1 MAIPHWRSRVSDTEP
16 NTAAPPGNTT
26 PSIAASADTRP
37 GTNASDNNSAS
48 QAAPGSLFPGI
59 AWLALFLLFAL
70 LIALALG
77 TAWML
82 REGQSRE
89 AILAQRLAAVE
100 NAVRQKQDSLGEL
113 KVRLEQELSAGI
125 GGLETKLGEQTTHLA
140 QSLQSMEL
148 ELAGQQKELARFS
161 ASDRESWLLAETGHL
176 LRLANQRLVM
186 AGDPIAAQ
194 ALLDSADSVLRE
206 LDDPGLHAVRA
217 AVAVDIA
224 ELRAVPKVDV
234 EGIYLRLAA
243 LIEQADGLVIFQFP
257 QQPAP
262 ASEEAAQD
270 WRDRLQQGY
279 KAALSQLSDYIII
292 RRRDMPM
299 QALMDPQLEGLVRL
313 NLRML
318 LEQAQIAL
326 LSGNQALYGASLER
340 ALQWVSQFQDADT
353 ATAEAIAAQIRHLAT
368 LTIQIPQPNISR
380 SQQALD
386 EAIAQREQARGEQ

>member
-1 MAIPHWRSRVSDTEP
+1 VSDTES
-16 NTAAPPGNTT
+16 NTAAPPGNTV
-26 PSIAASADTRP
+26 PIVAATAADIRADAGASENKSAI
-37 GTNASDNNSAS
+37 
-48 QAAPGSLFPGI
+48 QAAPRSRFPGI
-59 AWLALFLLFAL
+59 AWLAIVLLFAL

-89 AILAQRLAAVE
+89 AILAQRVAQLE
-100 NAVRQKQDSLGEL
+100 DAVRQKQDSLGEL
-113 KVRLEQELSAGI
+113 AVRLEQELSAGI
-125 GGLETKLGEQTTHLA
+125 GGLETTLGEQATQLT
-140 QSLQSMEL
+140 QSLQSMDAK
-148 ELAGQQKELARFS
+148 LAEQQKELARFS

-206 LDDPGLHAVRA
+206 LDDPALHPVRA
-217 AVAVDIA
+217 AVAADIA

-279 KAALSQLSDYIII
+279 QAALSQLSDYIII

-299 QALMDPQLEGLVRL
+299 QALMDPQWEGLVRL

-340 ALQWVSQFQDADT
+340 VLQWVSQFQDADT
-353 ATAEAIAAQIRHLAT
+353 ATAEAIAAQVRHLAT

-386 EAIAQREQARGEQ
+386 EALAQRELARGEP

>member
-1 MAIPHWRSRVSDTEP
+1 MSDTES
-16 NTAAPPGNTT
+16 NTAAPPGNTI
-26 PSIAASADTRP
+26 PIVAAAAADLRADAGASAST
-37 GTNASDNNSAS
+37 ASS
-48 QAAPGSLFPGI
+48 QAASRGLFNGVV
-59 AWLALFLLFAL
+59 WLALLLLFAL
-70 LIALALG
+70 LLVLALG
-77 TAWML
+77 TAWMI

-89 AILAQRLAAVE
+89 ALLAQRVAELD

-113 KVRLEQELSAGI
+113 TVRLEQELSAGI
-125 GGLETKLGEQTTHLA
+125 GGLETTLGEQTTQLTR
-140 QSLQSMEL
+140 SLQAMEVQ
-148 ELAGQQKELARFS
+148 LAEQQKALARFS

-186 AGDPIAAQ
+186 AGDPVAAQ

-206 LDDPGLHAVRA
+206 LDDPALHAVRA
-217 AVAVDIA
+217 AVAADIA

-257 QQPAP
+257 QQPEP
-262 ASEEAAQD
+262 VSEEMAQG

-299 QALMDPQLEGLVRL
+299 QALMDPQWEGLVRL

-353 ATAEAIAAQIRHLAT
+353 ATAEAIAAQVRHLAT

-386 EAIAQREQARGEQ
+386 EAMAQRELAGGEQ

>member
-1 MAIPHWRSRVSDTEP
+1 VSDTEP

-77 TAWML
+77 TAWMV

-140 QSLQSMEL
+140 QSLQTMEV

-161 ASDRESWLLAETGHL
+161 ASDRESWLLAEIGHL

>member
-1 MAIPHWRSRVSDTEP
+1 MSDTES
-16 NTAAPPGNTT
+16 NTAAPPGNTI
-26 PSIAASADTRP
+26 PIVAAAAADLRADA
-37 GTNASDNNSAS
+37 GAGASTASS
-48 QAAPGSLFPGI
+48 QAASRGLFNGVV
-59 AWLALFLLFAL
+59 WLALLLLFAL

-77 TAWML
+77 TAWMI

-89 AILAQRLAAVE
+89 ALLAQRVAELDS
-100 NAVRQKQDSLGEL
+100 AVRQKQDSLGEL
-113 KVRLEQELSAGI
+113 TVRLEQELSAGI
-125 GGLETKLGEQTTHLA
+125 GGLETTLGEQTTQLTRSLHAMEVQLA
-140 QSLQSMEL
+140 E
-148 ELAGQQKELARFS
+148 QQKALARFS

-186 AGDPIAAQ
+186 AGDPVAAQ
-194 ALLDSADSVLRE
+194 ALLDSADAVLRE
-206 LDDPGLHAVRA
+206 LDDPALHAVRA
-217 AVAVDIA
+217 AVAADIA

-262 ASEEAAQD
+262 ASEEVAQG

-299 QALMDPQLEGLVRL
+299 QALMDPQWEGLVRL

-326 LSGNQALYGASLER
+326 LSGNQPLYGASLER

-353 ATAEAIAAQIRHLAT
+353 ATAEAIAAQVKHLAT

-386 EAIAQREQARGEQ
+386 EAMAQRELAGGEQ

>member
-1 MAIPHWRSRVSDTEP
+1 MSDTES
-16 NTAAPPGNTT
+16 NTAAPPGNTI
-26 PSIAASADTRP
+26 PIVAAAAADLRADAGASAST
-37 GTNASDNNSAS
+37 ASS
-48 QAAPGSLFPGI
+48 QAASRGLFNGVV
-59 AWLALFLLFAL
+59 WLALLLLFAL
-70 LIALALG
+70 LLALALG
-77 TAWML
+77 TAWMI

-89 AILAQRLAAVE
+89 ALLAQRVAELD

-113 KVRLEQELSAGI
+113 TVRLEQELSAGI
-125 GGLETKLGEQTTHLA
+125 GGLETTLGEQTTQLTR
-140 QSLQSMEL
+140 SLQAMEVQ
-148 ELAGQQKELARFS
+148 LAEQQKALARFS

-186 AGDPIAAQ
+186 AGDPVAAQ

-206 LDDPGLHAVRA
+206 LDDPALHAVRA
-217 AVAVDIA
+217 AVAADIA

-257 QQPAP
+257 QQPEP
-262 ASEEAAQD
+262 ASEEAAQG

-299 QALMDPQLEGLVRL
+299 QALMDPQWEGLVRL

-353 ATAEAIAAQIRHLAT
+353 ATAEAIAAQVRHLAT

-386 EAIAQREQARGEQ
+386 EAMAQRELAGGEQ

>member
-1 MAIPHWRSRVSDTEP
+1 VSDTES
-16 NTAAPPGNTT
+16 NTAAPPGNTA
-26 PSIAASADTRP
+26 PGIAASADTRP

-48 QAAPGSLFPGI
+48 RAAPGGLFPGI

-77 TAWML
+77 TAWIV

-89 AILAQRLAAVE
+89 AVLAQRLASVE

>member
-1 MAIPHWRSRVSDTEP
+1 MSDTEP
-16 NTAAPPGNTT
+16 NAAAPPDSIT
-26 PSIAASADTRP
+26 PIVAATKEDMRAAAAASK
-37 GTNASDNNSAS
+37 NNDAS
-48 QAAPGSLFPGI
+48 QAAPRSLFPGI
-59 AWLALFLLFAL
+59 TWLALLLVFAL
-70 LIALALG
+70 LIALAFA
-77 TAWML
+77 TAWKL

-89 AILAQRLAAVE
+89 AVLAQRVADIE
-100 NAVRQKQDSLGEL
+100 SAVRQKEDSLL
-113 KVRLEQELSAGI
+113 ALTNRLELELSAGI
-125 GGLETKLGEQTTHLA
+125 GDLKTTLGEQTTTIA
-140 QSLQSMEL
+140 QSLQSMEVQ
-148 ELAGQQKELARFS
+148 LADQRKELARFS

-217 AVAVDIA
+217 AVAADIA
-224 ELRAVPKVDV
+224 ALRAVPKVDV

-257 QQPAP
+257 QQPTP
-262 ASEEAAQD
+262 PSEDAALD
-270 WRDRLQQGY
+270 WRDRLHQGY
-279 KAALSQLSDYIII
+279 KAALSQLSDYIIV

-299 QALMDPQLEGLVRL
+299 QALMDPRWEGLVRQ

-326 LSGNQALYGASLER
+326 LSGNQALYGTSLEQ

-353 ATAEAIAAQIRHLAT
+353 VTAEAIAAQIRHLAT

-380 SQQALD
+380 SQQAMD
-386 EAIAQREQARGEQ
+386 EAMALREQSGGEQ

>member
-1 MAIPHWRSRVSDTEP
+1 MRTDSAASENN
-16 NTAAPPGNTT
+16 NTSPAAP
-26 PSIAASADTRP
+26 R
-37 GTNASDNNSAS
+37 
-48 QAAPGSLFPGI
+48 SLFPGI
-59 AWLALFLLFAL
+59 AWLAMSLLFAL
-70 LIALALG
+70 LVALAFG

-82 REGQSRE
+82 LEGRSRE
-89 AILAQRLAAVE
+89 AILAQRVAEVE

-113 KVRLEQELSAGI
+113 TVRMEQELSAGI
-125 GGLETKLGEQTTHLA
+125 GGLETALGEQKA
-140 QSLQSMEL
+140 QLTQNLQSIEVQ
-148 ELAGQQKELARFS
+148 LAEQQKELARFS

-186 AGDPIAAQ
+186 ACDPIAAQ
-194 ALLDSADSVLRE
+194 ALLDSADSVLLE
-206 LDDPGLHAVRA
+206 LDDPTLHEVRA
-217 AVAVDIA
+217 AVAADIA

-299 QALMDPQLEGLVRL
+299 QALMDPQWEGLVRL

-318 LEQAQIAL
+318 LEQAQIAV
-326 LSGNQALYGASLER
+326 LSGNQMLYGASLEQ
-340 ALQWVSQFQDADT
+340 ALHWVSQFQDADT
-353 ATAEAIAAQIRHLAT
+353 ATAEAIAAQVRHLAT

-380 SQQALD
+380 SQQAMD
-386 EAIAQREQARGEQ
+386 EAMAQRAQGGGEQ